1 MQLSTASCGE
11 SFKRK
16 IFLVVFQGM
25 LAVHFQSNFKGYPLH
40 NEPFFKSLL
49 LFSMLLDAITVAVVG
64 GIICLDRILLQ
75 VMLSRPVVVGPIIGF
90 ILGDPYTGLISGA
103 LIELLW
109 IDRLPV
115 GVYVPP
121 NDSIVAVLAVA
132 GSIVTGRELGHL
144 PRELI
149 ALSILLFIPFGIL
162 GQKMEVSIMRSNDIL
177 SRKAVEDAK
186 TGDIKSISRKHIF
199 GLFKTFFFTAVFIF
213 VFLILGVTI
222 LKYVFPLIP
231 QRGLTALSYTY
242 LFLPLLGVA
251 VALNTI
257 NLRGTIPVFCGAF
270 LIVTVVFEF
279 LIGIF

>member
-1 MQLSTASCGE
+1 
-11 SFKRK
+11 
-16 IFLVVFQGM
+16 
-25 LAVHFQSNFKGYPLH
+25 
-40 NEPFFKSLL
+40 
-49 LFSMLLDAITVAVVG
+49 MLLDAITVAVVG

-279 LIGIF
+279 LLGIL